1 MPGPDL
7 GSEWAD
13 LLSRRPEF
21 RATLAAYGDL
31 IDRWTGWEPTRSL
44 GRAWTADECTGRWQ
58 RGVPLLVEAPPAIP
72 AADVE
77 DLLAA
82 AMGHLASV
90 DADLGPGLHRL
101 AEAWDRGS
109 IGAPSFFP
117 GPGGVGSPD
126 LGGAIGLPSGA
137 VEFLACASLRPALE
151 AYFTPCRAHL
161 DDFVWNLGVCPFC
174 GAPPGFSDVSED
186 GRRRLACHLCGGGWL
201 FSRTRCPFC
210 GTERTEDLV
219 RLEPEAR
226 DQGHL
231 VIGCG
236 GCGLYLKELDR
247 RVRWNG
253 QSALVEDWGSPHFDL
268 VARRA
273 GYRRPFPPLT
283 ELGVGG

>member
-1 MPGPDL
+1 MPSPDL
-7 GSEWAD
+7 REEWAD

-21 RATLAAYGDL
+21 RATLAPYGEIL
-31 IDRWTGWEPTRSL
+31 ERWARWEPARPL
-44 GRAWTADECTGRWQ
+44 ALAWGAAECRERWA
-58 RGVPLLVEAPPAIP
+58 RGVPLVAEAPPAIR

-77 DLLAA
+77 DLLGA
-82 AMGHLASV
+82 AMDHLAALT
-90 DADLGPGLHRL
+90 DGILPGLERL
-101 AEAWDRGS
+101 GEAWDRGRLGPAALLPAPGR
-109 IGAPSFFP
+109 IGSA
-117 GPGGVGSPD
+117 D
-126 LGGAIGLPSGA
+126 LQAATGLSTDA

-151 AYFTPCRAHL
+151 AYLTPCRAHL
-161 DDFVWNLGVCPFC
+161 DAFAWPLGVCPFC
-174 GAPPGFSDVSED
+174 GAPPGFSDVLED

-226 DQGHL
+226 DQGYL

-236 GCGLYLKELDR
+236 ACRTYLKELDR

-253 QSALVEDWGSPHFDL
+253 QSALVEDWGSPHFDV

-273 GYRRPFPPLT
+273 GYRRPLPLLT
-283 ELGVGG
+283 ELGAGG